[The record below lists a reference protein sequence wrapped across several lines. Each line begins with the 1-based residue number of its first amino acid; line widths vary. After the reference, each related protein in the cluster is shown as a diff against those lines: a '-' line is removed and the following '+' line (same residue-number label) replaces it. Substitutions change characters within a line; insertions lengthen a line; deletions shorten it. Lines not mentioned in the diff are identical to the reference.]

1 MAEREKM
8 ARIFYA
14 MWEWLSFKW
23 TGDGIDTS
31 SQRVRKR
38 MIIPGGRVLMRENET
53 KQNNK
58 TQHLDLYELILT
70 FGSEFTSHF
79 AMP

>member
-8 ARIFYA
+8 EKTFYA

-23 TGDGIDTS
+23 TEDRIDSS

-38 MIIPGGRVLMRENET
+38 MIILGGHVLMRENET
-53 KQNNK
+53 KQQN
-58 TQHLDLYELILT
+58 IV
-70 FGSEFTSHF
+70 FTSV
-79 AMP
+79 